1 MNTSKRKITIVGAGI
16 MGISTALNLIRR
28 GCDVTI
34 IEKEIDGE
42 SASFGNASWLSAPSI
57 TPVLTPGAIYKI
69 PKMLFSSNG
78 PLFLRFPGVIKI
90 LPWLLKYLTYSTAKR
105 VNHISKHL
113 EPLLRNSIDEHKKL
127 AEGTNALQW
136 IKEAPYLY
144 LYKNKQDYLKD
155 SFSWNIR
162 KNYGFNLIDIQS
174 DELHELVPALSKE
187 YTFAIKIENQGY
199 IINSKKY
206 LKDLLEGFKD
216 LGGKIIEDE
225 VIDIISN
232 EKNIKAKTNNNEI
245 LSDDIVIAAG
255 VFSDTLSKKYGAN
268 VPLQS
273 ERGYHLELRKTNI
286 ELKYPLMN
294 GYLKLAITP
303 KPTNGIRFA
312 GLVEF
317 GSLKS
322 KPNPKAYDLLLKNA
336 ESMFPGI
343 SYGEKSEWSGHRPAT
358 IDSLPLI
365 GKSPIDEKVF
375 FAYGHHHIGLTAGPK
390 TGEIVA
396 KSILRDNNQI
406 DLTPY
411 KPNRY

>member
-1 MNTSKRKITIVGAGI
+1 
-16 MGISTALNLIRR
+16 
-28 GCDVTI
+28 
-34 IEKEIDGE
+34 
-42 SASFGNASWLSAPSI
+42 
-57 TPVLTPGAIYKI
+57 
-69 PKMLFSSNG
+69 
-78 PLFLRFPGVIKI
+78 
-90 LPWLLKYLTYSTAKR
+90 
-105 VNHISKHL
+105 
-113 EPLLRNSIDEHKKL
+113 
-127 AEGTNALQW
+127 
-136 IKEAPYLY
+136 
-144 LYKNKQDYLKD
+144 
-155 SFSWNIR
+155 
-162 KNYGFNLIDIQS
+162 
-174 DELHELVPALSKE
+174 
-187 YTFAIKIENQGY
+187 
-199 IINSKKY
+199 
-206 LKDLLEGFKD
+206 
-216 LGGKIIEDE
+216 
-225 VIDIISN
+225 
-232 EKNIKAKTNNNEI
+232 
-245 LSDDIVIAAG
+245 
-255 VFSDTLSKKYGAN
+255 
-268 VPLQS
+268 
-273 ERGYHLELRKTNI
+273 
-286 ELKYPLMN
+286 MN